1 MIYQALLAIGFLGVL
16 AMGLAGARGR
26 GRGKGRGKG
35 RGRGRGRGRT
45 RDVLLGLFSP
55 LTVFALC
62 LGTGAAGMTLEA
74 VLKTPWQRAVL
85 AVVIGFL
92 FWKLVVEPLEELVMR
107 FASEPATNLEGAKA
121 SEATV
126 QSRFDAQGRGMVS
139 LTVDGQI
146 RRVLAVLVDGDRE
159 QVQVGDKVVVVEV
172 DTRRNTCR
180 VARL

>member
-1 MIYQALLAIGFLGVL
+1 MGVL
-16 AMGLAGARGR
+16 EA
-26 GRGKGRGKG
+26 
-35 RGRGRGRGRT
+35 
-45 RDVLLGLFSP
+45 LLGLFSP
-55 LTVFALC
+55 LTLFALC
-62 LGTGAAGMTLEA
+62 LGTGAAGMLLEA

-172 DTRRNTCR
+172 DTKRNTCR